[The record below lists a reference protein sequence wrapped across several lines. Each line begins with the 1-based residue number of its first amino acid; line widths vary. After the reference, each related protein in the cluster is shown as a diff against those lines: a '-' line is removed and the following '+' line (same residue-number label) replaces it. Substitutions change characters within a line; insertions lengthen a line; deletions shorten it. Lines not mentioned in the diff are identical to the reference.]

1 MTGPKPQGP
10 THPTPTGP
18 PKADGTGSP
27 WPARPQTP
35 TSPGGPGRAELLDTA
50 ALLLGSVQLLVDRKF
65 GDAFA
70 HSPAELGE
78 VKHSLKFLRRALED
92 LGAHSLP
99 ARRDVPR
106 AALGLR
112 ADSMPGGPGPHSSRE
127 GTATPHRLGG
137 VPGVPQPSA
146 AVDVPAGR
154 PGCKGRVGGAPG
166 AATQTFTLPRPPEFQ
181 IGTAAI
187 TRT

>member
-1 MTGPKPQGP
+1 MSDSTR
-10 THPTPTGP
+10 P
-18 PKADGTGSP
+18 PNK
-27 WPARPQTP
+27 P
-35 TSPGGPGRAELLDTA
+35 TSPPPPPPGPPAPAPPSGHAELLDTA
-50 ALLLGSVQLLVDRKF
+50 ALLVGSVQLLVDRKF

-99 ARRDVPR
+99 ARQAPR
-106 AALGLR
+106 R
-112 ADSMPGGPGPHSSRE
+112 PRFGPGVAGEPGPNSSRE
-127 GTATPHRLGG
+127 GTVTPPRLCGA
-137 VPGVPQPSA
+137 PGPRCPQAPAVA
-146 AVDVPAGR
+146 ASVRGLVDPGDGR
-154 PGCKGRVGGAPG
+154 AGGALG
-166 AATQTFTLPRPPEFQ
+166 AATQTFTLPRPAEFQ